1 MMIFLKGLKEEKSS
15 LFSFSLFF
23 DRRRALSFLSETNN
37 DSYDW
42 IILVKIITNLLKDQ
56 NQSYRILIIFKRIS
70 NQTDLVPEFSAEIVY
85 FYVF

>member
-15 LFSFSLFF
+15 LFSFSLFS

-37 DSYDW
+37 NSYDW

-56 NQSYRILIIFKRIS
+56 SQTYRILIIFKRIS
-70 NQTDLVPEFSAEIVY
+70 NQTDLVP
-85 FYVF
+85 